1 MKVTIY
7 TINDCSFSK
16 LEKEYLKANNI
27 PFEEKNLEA
36 NREYLTE
43 MLAISDNFAGT
54 PVTKIEKDGSE
65 AIIIKGFTKDEFDG
79 ALGINAQPQVQQV
92 PVTPEVAPVP
102 AQEPVQT
109 APTVAPT
116 VPTPAPV
123 VPQVPTAVESATNPP
138 TEPST
143 EMADPTLEK
152 DMSIQSLSEPMFD
165 TAAPSPIKPMQ
176 TPGSVNPPV
185 QQPTTNN
192 QQPTTVN
199 QQVAETPVVSS
210 PPQSQEAL
218 DSVLQNLQSQV
229 AEVEGEE
236 EDKVPPTT
244 V

>member
-43 MLAISDNFAGT
+43 MLAVSDNFAGT

-65 AIIIKGFTKDEFDG
+65 PIIIKGFTQEEFDS
-79 ALGINAQPQVQQV
+79 ALGINVQSGVQQAPIAPQVA
-92 PVTPEVAPVP
+92 TAPV
-102 AQEPVQT
+102 Q
-109 APTVAPT
+109 APTQT
-116 VPTPAPV
+116 VPTVSPT
-123 VPQVPTAVESATNPP
+123 PQEPPIVEIATDPL
-138 TEPST
+138 TEI
-143 EMADPTLEK
+143 ADPTPEK

-165 TAAPSPIKPMQ
+165 TAAPSPITPMQ

-185 QQPTTNN
+185 QERSTEATPPPQVPVTID
-192 QQPTTVN
+192 
-199 QQVAETPVVSS
+199 QQVTETPVVTS

-236 EDKVPPTT
+236 EDKVPLTT